1 MLAEAQSEEELAAI
15 WIAATAQELSERT
28 LGNAYNPAFSLHATA
43 CSFLA
48 PRFFL
53 WHHSM
58 KRLVPEQMI
67 LSSVLESLTCED
79 ARPGMGLIQMNTL
92 LLKSSWRF
100 LRFSSRED
108 AEPPPDGSG
117 RRRR

>member
-1 MLAEAQSEEELAAI
+1 
-15 WIAATAQELSERT
+15 
-28 LGNAYNPAFSLHATA
+28 
-43 CSFLA
+43 
-48 PRFFL
+48 
-53 WHHSM
+53 M

-67 LSSVLESLTCED
+67 PSSVLESLTCED

-108 AEPPPDGSG
+108 AEPPRMDPAGAADKRGSLMLDMREPFSMVG
-117 RRRR
+117 VVIARLLGYLADPPPGGQKESVQRRFVGGL